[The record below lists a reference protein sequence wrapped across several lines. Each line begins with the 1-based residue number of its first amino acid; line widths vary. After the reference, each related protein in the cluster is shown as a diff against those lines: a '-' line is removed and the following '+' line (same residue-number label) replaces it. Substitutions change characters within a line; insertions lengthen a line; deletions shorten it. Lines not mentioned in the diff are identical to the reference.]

1 MNHFIKGADISSL
14 KEVETFGGKYF
25 LDGKEKDLFDILK
38 IKGMNLIRLRLW
50 VDPYDE
56 NGQPYLGGTND
67 LVTTIELAAR
77 AKQAGLDFM
86 LNLHYSDFWADPKK
100 QPKPKAWLNLTG
112 QDLVEQVYRYT
123 KETLKHFERLDLMP
137 AYIQIGN
144 ETTNGMI
151 FPDGKIA
158 KYLFEDR
165 KFEEID
171 HEVQKAA
178 FDYLVDLLSAGI
190 KATRE
195 MRSKEEL
202 KIIIHLDFGG
212 ANDLYRGWFDQATE
226 RQLDY
231 DIIGLSYYPYWHNS
245 LADLSYNLKDIA
257 KRYEKDVMVVET
269 AYAFTDQQPEGEDS
283 IFNAELSDIAGYPPT
298 VEGQAAFLTDLIQ
311 TVKDVHGLGVVY
323 WEPAWLPVKG
333 TSWASRIG
341 MEYANDIGEPGNHWA
356 NQAMFD
362 FNGHALKSLDVF
374 LAD

>member
-1 MNHFIKGADISSL
+1 
-14 KEVETFGGKYF
+14 
-25 LDGKEKDLFDILK
+25 
-38 IKGMNLIRLRLW
+38 
-50 VDPYDE
+50 
-56 NGQPYLGGTND
+56 
-67 LVTTIELAAR
+67 
-77 AKQAGLDFM
+77 M

-178 FDYLVDLLSAGI
+178 FDYLVELLSAGI

-245 LADLSYNLKDIA
+245 LADLRYNLKDIA

-269 AYAFTDQQPEGEDS
+269 AYAFTAEHPEGEDS

-298 VEGQAAFLTDLIQ
+298 VEGQAAFLTDLMN
-311 TVKDVHGLGVVY
+311 TVKEVNEQGYRGLGIVY

-333 TSWASRIG
+333 SSWASQAG
-341 MEYANDIGEPGNHWA
+341 MEYGNDIGKPGNHWA

-374 LAD
+374 LTDEYYTKNNK